1 MQDESEIYILHN
13 FYRRRINLTTENYL
27 DINTLFIDLNKIDS
41 NNKLTAYPDI
51 VMKISKKLLYKKEL
65 NDRII

>member
-13 FYRRRINLTTENYL
+13 FYQRRINLTTENYL
-27 DINTLFIDLNKIDS
+27 DINTLFIVLNKIDS